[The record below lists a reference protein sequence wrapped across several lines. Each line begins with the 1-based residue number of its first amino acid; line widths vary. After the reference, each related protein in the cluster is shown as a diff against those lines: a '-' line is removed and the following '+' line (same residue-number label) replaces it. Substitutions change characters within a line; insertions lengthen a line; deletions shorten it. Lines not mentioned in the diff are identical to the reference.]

1 MYWFVHARLFYLDT
15 YGVLV
20 IPVWV
25 EFLLTWHK
33 GSLDL
38 HHRLHVNCPYTLAF
52 NHCEPICCVI
62 GDHMQVQ
69 LDRHNGY
76 IRISVHSVCQN
87 LRIIT
92 TYVHAYVSCGD
103 NSEPSFARDIAS
115 RIVLQML
122 LQLLNKKT

>member
-1 MYWFVHARLFYLDT
+1 
-15 YGVLV
+15 
-20 IPVWV
+20 
-25 EFLLTWHK
+25 
-33 GSLDL
+33 
-38 HHRLHVNCPYTLAF
+38 
-52 NHCEPICCVI
+52 
-62 GDHMQVQ
+62 MQVQ

-115 RIVLQML
+115 HIVLQML
-122 LQLLNKKT
+122 LQLLNLRDYLLDKFFILYGLTAPVPGQSS